1 MAITT
6 DIRGWRQQCGPRP
19 CRVLCQVR
27 RGHWPCEKGTG
38 DARGVRPAAYG
49 SCRSPRD
56 RGKST
61 TCETLGVPAL
71 CTGCALVNGAAHASP
86 PYGLRS
92 PTRAA
97 GRAAHPRL
105 PSSKCSRYVLSCPAR
120 TSSLPTPTSS
130 FASDVGAARGRA
142 PIASPGSPR
151 STARKSRCWSS
162 SPISPE
168 TALSGARAIPER
180 RAAAPTSSTSS
191 FLLSLRIG
199 RRKARGASASSK
211 GAASSAQTRRRA
223 PQPPPEQR
231 YLYTAAHA
239 PSLVDLERVFAR

>member
-1 MAITT
+1 MRAKSQADRAVEKGI
-6 DIRGWRQQCGPRP
+6 DEACGPAAGVAELAGR
-19 CRVLCQVR
+19 
-27 RGHWPCEKGTG
+27 KGT
-38 DARGVRPAAYG
+38 
-49 SCRSPRD
+49 
-56 RGKST
+56 
-61 TCETLGVPAL
+61 GVPAL

-97 GRAAHPRL
+97 GRSAHPRL

-130 FASDVGAARGRA
+130 FASDAGAARGRE

-151 STARKSRCWSS
+151 NTARKSRCWSS

-191 FLLSLRIG
+191 FLPSLRIG

-211 GAASSAQTRRRA
+211 GAASGAQARRRA